1 MLEKPCTLSEGRDI
15 GEASRALRRPRPC
28 HRKPRLLQ
36 RRVVQRRPDL
46 RPGPRVRS
54 GRAGASALA
63 QPHSRSAGAGRAP
76 APAGGVSCR
85 AGLAQ
90 STAPCRPT
98 AAQRHARVFSITAE
112 SGGGRA
118 ARGSNGV
125 AYLRPRRVSCGGRW
139 EWSDGA
145 RSTNVAPRKRQC
157 CSRCRHCSGKSARIL
172 ARGGYGSVRG
182 QHGTCETE
190 LAALQAPCGACGRRM
205 LT

>member
-1 MLEKPCTLSEGRDI
+1 VHAQR
-15 GEASRALRRPRPC
+15 RARHRGGVAGLRRPRPC

-125 AYLRPRRVSCGGRW
+125 AYLRPRSVSCGGRW

-172 ARGGYGSVRG
+172 ARGDTAQCG
-182 QHGTCETE
+182 
-190 LAALQAPCGACGRRM
+190 AAWDMRDGACGASGAVRGMWAQDAHGRRS
-205 LT
+205 LR